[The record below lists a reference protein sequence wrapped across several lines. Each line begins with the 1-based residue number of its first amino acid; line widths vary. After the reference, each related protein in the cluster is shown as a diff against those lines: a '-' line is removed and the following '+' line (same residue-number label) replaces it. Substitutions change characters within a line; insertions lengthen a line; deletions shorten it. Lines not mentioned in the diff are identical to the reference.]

1 MNKKKISNIAT
12 PIGPS
17 LAGLQAELRNIGLRY
32 TWNLLDSCQNTQF
45 FLQNFGRR
53 ERNVTGRKDSIQ
65 QSSANSEKVIK
76 LSNCLIRK
84 RSAAEAEEKTN
95 IRSGSGTDAVAQL
108 WHYCRTAPGDNHASG
123 CICSRSSRKYTNI
136 L

>member
-17 LAGLQAELRNIGLRY
+17 LAGLHY
-32 TWNLLDSCQNTQF
+32 TWNLLDSCQNAQF

-65 QSSANSEKVIK
+65 QGSAT
-76 LSNCLIRK
+76 LPTAK
-84 RSAAEAEEKTN
+84 R
-95 IRSGSGTDAVAQL
+95 
-108 WHYCRTAPGDNHASG
+108 
-123 CICSRSSRKYTNI
+123 
-136 L
+136 